1 MIVTKSKLTQIIKEE
16 LKHVLEET
24 YGMSAVR
31 DVQALLDAVT
41 MVTNMLDSAGGEESA
56 AMQQYEMWAKKNMN
70 LQNVHNAGK
79 GDTNILTPASATE
92 FYYAIERMMRRGYRA
107 SAKDFEDTAMRYKD
121 ARARGLSDEE
131 IAGGKIQGGDDVI
144 STLKVKAVL
153 DKLEAALDVLAGSL
167 KA

>member
-1 MIVTKSKLTQIIKEE
+1 MIITKSKLTQIIKEE
-16 LKHVLEET
+16 LKHVLEEG
-24 YGMSAVR
+24 YAMSAVR

-41 MVTNMLDSAGGEESA
+41 VITKLISGNEESA
-56 AMQQYEMWAKKNMN
+56 AMQQYEMWAEKNMN

-79 GDTNILTPASATE
+79 GDTNILTPASPTE

-131 IAGGKIQGGDDVI
+131 IAGGKIQGGDEVI

-153 DKLEAALDVLAGSL
+153 DKLEAALDALAGSL